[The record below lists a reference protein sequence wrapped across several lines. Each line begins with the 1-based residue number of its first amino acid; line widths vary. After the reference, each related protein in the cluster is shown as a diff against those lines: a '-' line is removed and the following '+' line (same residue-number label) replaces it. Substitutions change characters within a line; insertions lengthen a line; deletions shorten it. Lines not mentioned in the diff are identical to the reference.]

1 MASKS
6 NKKTQKKQM
15 KTKKPSHTEK
25 KRHLIDDIPST
36 EYDKIFEQ
44 KLAEQ
49 YRLFRNLKEHHIQ
62 TKKFIRILV
71 ILLVLILA
79 AVLLISF
86 SG

>member
-6 NKKTQKKQM
+6 NKKTQKRQSKA
-15 KTKKPSHTEK
+15 KKPAQAE
-25 KRHLIDDIPST
+25 KRHFIDDIPST

-49 YRLFRNLKEHHIQ
+49 YRLFRNLKEHHLQ

-71 ILLVLILA
+71 ILLVLILV

>member
-6 NKKTQKKQM
+6 NKKIQKKQL
-15 KTKKPSHTEK
+15 KTKKPAHAEK
-25 KRHLIDDIPST
+25 RQFMDNIPPT
-36 EYDKIFEQ
+36 DYDKIFEQ

-49 YRLFRNLKEHHIQ
+49 YRLFRNLKEHHLQ

-71 ILLVLILA
+71 ILLVIILTTA
-79 AVLLISF
+79 LLISF